1 MTDVEKR
8 NKVAITIK
16 WIARIW
22 SILSLAFLLL
32 FFGASIFSSIGADTF
47 AFKDVFQFVFFPI
60 GLTIGL
66 IIAWKWE
73 GLGGIIAI
81 ASIIGFHLQMLVVHG
96 KADFGLF
103 FELLA
108 APGILFILYWILS
121 RKRVAE

>member
-1 MTDVEKR
+1 MNDVKKR

-32 FFGASIFSSIGADTF
+32 FFGASIISSIGKETF

-81 ASIIGFHLQMLVVHG
+81 GSIIGFHLQMLIIHG
-96 KADFGLF
+96 KPDFVLF
-103 FELLA
+103 IELLA

-121 RKRVAE
+121 RKRVVE

>member
-1 MTDVEKR
+1 MNNVEKR

-32 FFGASIFSSIGADTF
+32 FFGAHIFSSIGDATF
-47 AFKDVFQFVFFPI
+47 AFKDVLQFVFFPI

-66 IIAWKWE
+66 IIAWERE

-81 ASIIGFHLQMLVVHG
+81 AGIIGFHLQMLVTG
-96 KADFGLF
+96 GNPDFGLF

-121 RKRVAE
+121 RKRVVK

>member
-1 MTDVEKR
+1 MNESKNQNRFLTVLR
-8 NKVAITIK
+8 

-22 SILSLAFLLL
+22 TILSLAFLLL
-32 FFGASIFSSIGADTF
+32 FFGASIFSSIGTSTF
-47 AFKDVFQFVFFPI
+47 AFKDLLQFVFFPI
-60 GLTIGL
+60 GLAVGL
-66 IIAWKWE
+66 ILSWKWE

-81 ASIIGFHLQMLVVHG
+81 GSIIGFHLQMLVTHG
-96 KADFGLF
+96 KPDFGLF

>member
-1 MTDVEKR
+1 MNDVKKR

-32 FFGASIFSSIGADTF
+32 FFGASIFSSIGKETF

-66 IIAWKWE
+66 IIAWKRE

-81 ASIIGFHLQMLVVHG
+81 GSIIGFHLQMLVTG
-96 KADFGLF
+96 GNPDFGLF

-121 RKRVAE
+121 RKRIAE

>member
-1 MTDVEKR
+1 MNDVKR
-8 NKVAITIK
+8 NKGTIK

-32 FFGASIFSSIGADTF
+32 FFGASIISSIGTATF

-73 GLGGIIAI
+73 GLGGIITI
-81 ASIIGFHLQMLVVHG
+81 GSIIGFHLQMLIKHG
-96 KADFGLF
+96 KPDFVLF
-103 FELLA
+103 IDLLA

-121 RKRVAE
+121 LKRVAE

>member
-1 MTDVEKR
+1 MTDVKR
-8 NKVAITIK
+8 NKVTIK

-32 FFGASIFSSIGADTF
+32 FFGAAIFSSGGTATF

-60 GLTIGL
+60 GLAIGL
-66 IIAWKWE
+66 ILAWKWE

-81 ASIIGFHLQMLVVHG
+81 ASIIGFHLQMLIKHG
-96 KADFGLF
+96 KPDFGLY

-108 APGILFILYWILS
+108 APGILFILYWLLS

>member
-1 MTDVEKR
+1 MTEVKKR
-8 NKVAITIK
+8 NKATIK
-16 WIARIW
+16 GIARIW

-32 FFGASIFSSIGADTF
+32 FFGASIIGSIGKDTF
-47 AFKDVFQFVFFPI
+47 AFKDVFQFVFFPV

-81 ASIIGFHLQMLVVHG
+81 ASIIGFHLQMLVKHG
-96 KADFGLF
+96 KPDFVLF
-103 FELLA
+103 IDLLA

-121 RKRVAE
+121 RKQIVS

>member
-1 MTDVEKR
+1 MNNVEKR

-22 SILSLAFLLL
+22 SILSFAFLLL
-32 FFGASIFSSIGADTF
+32 FFGAHIFSSSETDTF
-47 AFKDVFQFVFFPI
+47 AFKDLLQFVFFPI

-66 IIAWKWE
+66 IIAWKME

-81 ASIIGFHLQMLVVHG
+81 ASIIGFHLQMLITHG
-96 KADFGLF
+96 KPDFVLLI
-103 FELLA
+103 ELLA

-121 RKRVAE
+121 RKRAVK

>member
-1 MTDVEKR
+1 MNGVEKR
-8 NKVAITIK
+8 NKVAIIIK

-32 FFGASIFSSIGADTF
+32 FFGAHIFSSGGTDTF
-47 AFKDVFQFVFFPI
+47 AFKDLFQFVFFPI

-66 IIAWKWE
+66 IIAWKRE

-81 ASIIGFHLQMLVVHG
+81 ASIIGFHLQMLVKHW
-96 KADFGLF
+96 KPDFGIF

-121 RKRVAE
+121 RKRNVE

>member
-1 MTDVEKR
+1 MNDVEKI
-8 NKVAITIK
+8 NKGTIK

-22 SILSLAFLLL
+22 SILSLVFLLL
-32 FFGASIFSSIGADTF
+32 FFGASIISSGGTATF
-47 AFKDVFQFVFFPI
+47 AFKDVLQFVFFPI

-66 IIAWKWE
+66 IIAWKRE

-81 ASIIGFHLQMLVVHG
+81 VSIIGFHLQMLVTHG
-96 KADFGLF
+96 KPDFVLF
-103 FELLA
+103 IELLA

>member
-1 MTDVEKR
+1 MNESKKQIQFV
-8 NKVAITIK
+8 TIIR

-22 SILSLAFLLL
+22 SILSLTFLLL
-32 FFGASIFSSIGADTF
+32 FFGAHIFSSGGEETF

-60 GLTIGL
+60 GLAIGL
-66 IIAWKWE
+66 ILAWKWE

>member
-1 MTDVEKR
+1 MNDVKR

-32 FFGASIFSSIGADTF
+32 FFGASIIGSIGKETF
-47 AFKDVFQFVFFPI
+47 VFKDVFQFVFFPI

-66 IIAWKWE
+66 IIAWKRE

-81 ASIIGFHLQMLVVHG
+81 GSIIGFHLQMLVKHG
-96 KADFGLF
+96 KLDFVLF
-103 FELLA
+103 IDLLA

>member
-1 MTDVEKR
+1 MNDVKI
-8 NKVAITIK
+8 NKAAVTIK

-22 SILSLAFLLL
+22 SILSLAFLIL
-32 FFGASIFSSIGADTF
+32 FFGASIFSSSGTATF
-47 AFKDVFQFVFFPI
+47 AFKDVFQFVFFPV

-66 IIAWKWE
+66 ILALKRE

-81 ASIIGFHLQMLVVHG
+81 ASIIGFHLQMLVKHW
-96 KADFGLF
+96 KPDFGIF

-121 RKRVAE
+121 RKRNVE

>member
-1 MTDVEKR
+1 MNDVEKI
-8 NKVAITIK
+8 NKGTIK

-32 FFGASIFSSIGADTF
+32 FFGASIFSSGGADTF

-66 IIAWKWE
+66 IIAWKRE

-81 ASIIGFHLQMLVVHG
+81 ASIIGFHLQMLITHG
-96 KADFGLF
+96 KPDFVLF
-103 FELLA
+103 IELLA

-121 RKRVAE
+121 RKLVTE